1 MTTPNI
7 GALAKLAPFL
17 HCLEVG
23 MHGEGTS
30 VVRASDGRLVAD
42 DSTFSAGIAAALNEW
57 AELRATVAEL
67 RRWRYEH
74 DCRYTLGA
82 VADLDLVHCPI
93 DNPCVRCQRRL
104 EWGAAQKENAELRA
118 SLKLMEHKVITCGV
132 AATHPDAALTLRA
145 DYMKWNSP
153 QAEAVRALRADRD
166 ELRAERERTA
176 WQPIDTAPKD
186 GTEILALCR
195 APARDGDYYEAVRYL
210 TDAPCWVTREGW
222 MRHPTHWMPLPA
234 GPGQG
239 AT

>member
-1 MTTPNI
+1 MNTPNI

-118 SLKLMEHKVITCGV
+118 
-132 AATHPDAALTLRA
+132 
-145 DYMKWNSP
+145 Y
-153 QAEAVRALRADRD
+153 
-166 ELRAERERTA
+166 RERTEAALQA
-176 WQPIDTAPKD
+176 WCFDARGCEIDDLK
-186 GTEILALCR
+186 
-195 APARDGDYYEAVRYL
+195 EAGLWR
-210 TDAPCWVTREGW
+210 
-222 MRHPTHWMPLPA
+222 

-239 AT
+239 ATDGN

>member
-57 AELRATVAEL
+57 AELRATVADL
-67 RRWRYEH
+67 R
-74 DCRYTLGA
+74 DA
-82 VADLDLVHCPI
+82 
-93 DNPCVRCQRRL
+93 
-104 EWGAAQKENAELRA
+104 
-118 SLKLMEHKVITCGV
+118 LKLMEHKVITCGV
-132 AATHPDAALTLRA
+132 AATHPDAALTMRA
-145 DYMKWNSP
+145 DYMKWDSP
-153 QAEAVRALRADRD
+153 QAEAVRALRAERD
-166 ELRAERERTA
+166 DLRAERERTA